1 MVEPPFLPHT
11 LPHGENEASKKP
23 HCECSTHWPASGRRE
38 VLGAALGGAAVL
50 LGAAPALAKD
60 VGDGGLPEGM
70 VLLQSV
76 QMFQKQWK
84 VLPWH
89 RR

>member
-1 MVEPPFLPHT
+1 M
-11 LPHGENEASKKP
+11 
-23 HCECSTHWPASGRRE
+23 
-38 VLGAALGGAAVL
+38 L

-89 RR
+89 WR